1 MAMLVGTR
9 TAGPEGGPAA
19 PIEPIQMSPATT
31 ASSRAG
37 LARRLHPVLPTDRRR
52 ALLIAAVLG
61 GIALWMRLWRLSY
74 PPDLI
79 FDEAYYPVH
88 AQDMLEL
95 GSEYNRGYDYIVHPP
110 LGKWLIGLGEIVFG
124 NTPLGWR
131 VPSAIAGTICV
142 LLLFW
147 IARRMTGSSYLG
159 AIAGLLLATDGFS
172 FVLGR
177 TGLLDIFLP
186 MFVLAGLA
194 ALLIDRDQ
202 VRTRL
207 AAMLEGGALPES
219 PRLGLRNWRMTAGLL
234 LGAACAVKWSGIW
247 FLAAFAIASVLWDR
261 GALRAAGIRRPTR
274 VGVRRV
280 LPGALGA
287 LAVLPVVTY
296 LASFAGWFATESS
309 QGRHWAAQNPDT
321 AFGFV
326 PDALRSLWHQHAQW
340 LTFHNGLSSDHPW
353 ESNPWSWLVTGR
365 PILLWNPQ
373 GIADE
378 AGGQIVR
385 YELLVGTPVLW
396 FAFAPAAL
404 WLIWLLVSRLDWRA
418 GVVLGGIAAGWLSWF
433 INLERTM
440 FLFYMAP
447 AVPFFI
453 LAVTLT
459 LGSVLGRQ
467 GDSVL
472 RRRIG
477 LVAVSLYVGLVIL
490 NFIWLHPILVG
501 SPLPE
506 VEWRARM
513 MFRSWF

>member
-1 MAMLVGTR
+1 MSVLA
-9 TAGPEGGPAA
+9 PERPAA
-19 PIEPIQMSPATT
+19 ASDLSRTPALAAGSP
-31 ASSRAG
+31 R
-37 LARRLHPVLPTDRRR
+37 LAQRLRPELPTDRGR

-88 AQDMLEL
+88 ANDMLEF

-110 LGKWLIGLGEIVFG
+110 LGKWLISLGEMVFG
-124 NTPLGWR
+124 NTPVGWR

-147 IARRMTGSSYLG
+147 IARRMTGSTFLG
-159 AIAGLLLATDGFS
+159 AIAGLLLASDAFS

-186 MFVLAGLA
+186 MFILAGLA
-194 ALLIDRDQ
+194 ALLIDRDR

-207 AAMLEGGALPES
+207 AAMLEVGAVPSS
-219 PRLGLRNWRMTAGLL
+219 PRLGLRNWRMIAGIL
-234 LGAACAVKWSGIW
+234 LGAACAVKWSGVW
-247 FLAAFAIASVLWDR
+247 FLAAFAILSVLWDR
-261 GALRAAGIRRPTR
+261 GALRAAGVPRPTR
-274 VGVRRV
+274 VTLRRV
-280 LPGALGA
+280 LPGAIGA
-287 LAVLPVVTY
+287 LAVLPILTY
-296 LASFAGWFATESS
+296 VASFTGWFASESS
-309 QGRHWAAQNPDT
+309 QGRHWAEQHPDT
-321 AFGFV
+321 TFDFIPNAV
-326 PDALRSLWHQHAQW
+326 RSLWHQHAQW
-340 LTFHNGLSSDHPW
+340 LDFHNGLSSDHPW

-365 PILLWNPQ
+365 PILFWNPQ
-373 GIADE
+373 GITDG

-385 YELLVGTPVLW
+385 YVLLVGTPVLW
-396 FAFAPAAL
+396 FAFIPAVV
-404 WLIWLLVSRLDWRA
+404 WMMWLLVSRLDWRA
-418 GVVLGGIAAGWLSWF
+418 GVILAAIAAGWLSWF

-447 AVPFFI
+447 ALPFFI

-459 LGSVLGRQ
+459 LGSVLGRR
-467 GDSVL
+467 GDPQL
-472 RRRIG
+472 RRTIG
-477 LVAVSLYVGLVIL
+477 LAAVSLFVGLVVL

-501 SPLPE
+501 SPLAE
-506 VEWRARM
+506 TEWRLRM

>member
-1 MAMLVGTR
+1 MAVLAPER
-9 TAGPEGGPAA
+9 SAAPIEPEGGPAA
-19 PIEPIQMSPATT
+19 APWSAGTGPAQ
-31 ASSRAG
+31 G
-37 LARRLHPVLPTDRRR
+37 LRPALPTDRRR
-52 ALLIAAVLG
+52 ALIIAIALG
-61 GIALWMRLWRLSY
+61 GVALWMRLWRLSY
-74 PPDLI
+74 PPELI

-88 AQDMLEL
+88 ARDLLEF

-110 LGKWLIGLGEIVFG
+110 LGKWLISLGEIVFG
-124 NTPLGWR
+124 NTAQGWR
-131 VPSAIAGTICV
+131 IPSAIAGTICV

-147 IARRMTGSSYLG
+147 IARRMSGSTYLG
-159 AIAGLLLATDGFS
+159 GIAGLLLATDAFS

-207 AAMLEGGALPES
+207 AALLEAGRMPDS
-219 PRLGLRNWRMTAGLL
+219 PRLGLRSWRMTAGIL

-247 FLAAFAIASVLWDR
+247 FLAAFAILSVLWDR
-261 GALRAAGIRRPTR
+261 SALRAAGTRRATR
-274 VGVRRV
+274 VATRRV
-280 LPGALGA
+280 LSGAVGA
-287 LAVLPVVTY
+287 LAALPIATY
-296 LASFAGWFATESS
+296 LASFAGWFASETS
-309 QGRHWAAQNPDT
+309 QGRHWAQQNPDT

-340 LTFHNGLSSDHPW
+340 LEFHNGLSSAHPW

-365 PILLWNPQ
+365 PILFWNPQ
-373 GIADE
+373 GITDD

-385 YELLVGTPVLW
+385 YVLLVGTPVLW
-396 FAFAPAAL
+396 FAFVPAVL
-404 WLIWLLVSRLDWRA
+404 WMLWLLVSRRDWRA
-418 GVVLGGIAAGWLSWF
+418 GVVLAGVAAGWLSWF
-433 INLERTM
+433 VNLERTM

-447 AVPFFI
+447 AVPFFV

-467 GDSVL
+467 QDSRL

-477 LVAVSLYVGLVIL
+477 LGVVSLYVGLVVL

-501 SPLPE
+501 TPLPE
-506 VEWRARM
+506 PEWRSRM
-513 MFRSWF
+513 MFPSWF

>member
-1 MAMLVGTR
+1 MAVLAPERFADPVEPTR
-9 TAGPEGGPAA
+9 
-19 PIEPIQMSPATT
+19 SPGVSPSLART
-31 ASSRAG
+31 G
-37 LARRLHPVLPTDRRR
+37 LAQRLRPILPTDRRR
-52 ALLIAAVLG
+52 ALIVAAVLG

-88 AQDMLEL
+88 ADDMLEL

-147 IARRMTGSSYLG
+147 IARRMSGSTYLG
-159 AIAGLLLATDGFS
+159 AIAGLLMATDAFS

-207 AAMLEGGALPES
+207 ATMLEDGPLAAS
-219 PRLGLRNWRMTAGLL
+219 PRLGLRSWRMTAGIL
-234 LGAACAVKWSGIW
+234 LGAACAVKWSGVW
-247 FLAAFAIASVLWDR
+247 FLAAFAILSVLWDR
-261 GALRAAGIRRPTR
+261 AALRSAGARRPTR
-274 VGVRRV
+274 VTARRV
-280 LPGALGA
+280 LPGAIGA
-287 LAVLPVVTY
+287 LAVLPIVTY
-296 LASFAGWFATESS
+296 VSSFAGWFASETS
-309 QGRHWAAQNPDT
+309 QGRHWAEQNPET
-321 AFGFV
+321 SLGFV
-326 PDALRSLWHQHAQW
+326 PGALRSLWHQHAQW
-340 LTFHNGLSSDHPW
+340 LEFHNGLSSPHPW

-365 PILLWNPQ
+365 PILFWNPQ
-373 GIADE
+373 GITDE

-385 YELLVGTPVLW
+385 YVLLVGTPVLW
-396 FAFAPAAL
+396 FAFVPAVVWML
-404 WLIWLLVSRLDWRA
+404 WLLVSRLDWRA
-418 GVVLGGIAAGWLSWF
+418 GTVLAAIAAGWLSWF

-467 GDSVL
+467 EDSPL

-477 LVAVSLYVGLVIL
+477 LVAVSMYVALVIL

-506 VEWRARM
+506 IEWRARM